1 MGNKAVWRCRR
12 ARAGSGETPAAYGSC
27 LKSRKCGKGC
37 ACRQGNRPSGRPGGH
52 RLRPAQQWRR
62 FTHRQVFFLPLG
74 DFIFCCFAK
83 RSPLPESRCILRPKR
98 SALHPLP
105 RIRGYSAA
113 VQSDVFQGQGSAL
126 IETDPRAELV
136 LPLDARLPVTLHRH
150 SVKEA
155 CVLAI
160 QRGIL
165 ATTAEC
171 LLIFHCAERNE
182 DKAGASSAP
191 FSFPILHESYMA
203 TQKLLSEAFSLQE
216 ELWHQNVIPL
226 RRLPQFP

>member
-1 MGNKAVWRCRR
+1 MPASRETARPCAT
-12 ARAGSGETPAAYGSC
+12 ARAAMAAVSPQTGLFCLSGISFSVVLHNAP
-27 LKSRKCGKGC
+27 
-37 ACRQGNRPSGRPGGH
+37 
-52 RLRPAQQWRR
+52 
-62 FTHRQVFFLPLG
+62 
-74 DFIFCCFAK
+74 
-83 RSPLPESRCILRPKR
+83 PLPESRCILHPKR

-105 RIRGYSAA
+105 KIRGYFAA
-113 VQSDVFQGQGSAL
+113 VQNNVFPGQGSAL
-126 IETDPRAELV
+126 IETNHRAELV
-136 LPLDARLPVTLHRH
+136 LPPDAHLPVTLHRH

-171 LLIFHCAERNE
+171 LFIFHCAERNE

-191 FSFPILHESYMA
+191 FSFPILQESHMA

>member
-1 MGNKAVWRCRR
+1 MAAVHPP
-12 ARAGSGETPAAYGSC
+12 AG
-27 LKSRKCGKGC
+27 L
-37 ACRQGNRPSGRPGGH
+37 
-52 RLRPAQQWRR
+52 
-62 FTHRQVFFLPLG
+62 FLPFG
-74 DFIFCCFAK
+74 DFIFCCFAY
-83 RSPLPESRCILRPKR
+83 RTPLTESGCILRPKR

-155 CVLAI
+155 CVLVI

-182 DKAGASSAP
+182 DKAGASSAL
-191 FSFPILHESYMA
+191 FSFLIFFNNPICQHKSSSRRHFPSKRSYGIRMSALYGACRNSLDNMALHDKIEN
-203 TQKLLSEAFSLQE
+203 
-216 ELWHQNVIPL
+216 HDGN
-226 RRLPQFP
+226 R

>member
-1 MGNKAVWRCRR
+1 M
-12 ARAGSGETPAAYGSC
+12 AGGS
-27 LKSRKCGKGC
+27 
-37 ACRQGNRPSGRPGGH
+37 PSG
-52 RLRPAQQWRR
+52 
-62 FTHRQVFFLPLG
+62 QVLFCLSEISFSVVLHIGTPLT
-74 DFIFCCFAK
+74 
-83 RSPLPESRCILRPKR
+83 ESGCILRPKR

-155 CVLAI
+155 CVLVI

-182 DKAGASSAP
+182 DITACSVP
-191 FSFPILHESYMA
+191 
-203 TQKLLSEAFSLQE
+203 
-216 ELWHQNVIPL
+216 
-226 RRLPQFP
+226 RR

>member
-1 MGNKAVWRCRR
+1 MK
-12 ARAGSGETPAAYGSC
+12 
-27 LKSRKCGKGC
+27 
-37 ACRQGNRPSGRPGGH
+37 ACRMRVLFEIEEMRERLAVPSGRETA
-52 RLRPAQQWRR
+52 RPCATARAAMAAV
-62 FTHRQVFFLPLG
+62 HPPAGLFLPFG
-74 DFIFCCFAK
+74 DFIFCCFAY
-83 RSPLPESRCILRPKR
+83 RPPLTESGCILRPKR

-105 RIRGYSAA
+105 RIRGYSAT

-126 IETDPRAELV
+126 IETEHRAELV
-136 LPLDARLPVTLHRH
+136 LPPDARLPVTLHRH

-165 ATTAEC
+165 ATIAEC

-182 DKAGASSAP
+182 DKAGASCAP

-216 ELWHQNVIPL
+216 ELWHQNVSPL

>member
-1 MGNKAVWRCRR
+1 MFKIEEMRERLCLP
-12 ARAGSGETPAAYGSC
+12 AGKPPDHAPQPE
-27 LKSRKCGKGC
+27 R
-37 ACRQGNRPSGRPGGH
+37 
-52 RLRPAQQWRR
+52 QWRR
-62 FTHRQVFFLPLG
+62 FTHRQVFFAFGGFHFLL
-74 DFIFCCFAK
+74 FCK

-126 IETDPRAELV
+126 IETEHRAELV
-136 LPLDARLPVTLHRH
+136 LPPDALLPVTLHRH

-171 LLIFHCAERNE
+171 LLIFYCAERNK
-182 DKAGASSAP
+182 DKAGLQARLSLSPSFMNPIWQHKNSSRRH
-191 FSFPILHESYMA
+191 FPSKRSYGIRMSALYGACRNSLDNMALHDKIED
-203 TQKLLSEAFSLQE
+203 
-216 ELWHQNVIPL
+216 HDGN
-226 RRLPQFP
+226 R

>member
-1 MGNKAVWRCRR
+1 MP
-12 ARAGSGETPAAYGSC
+12 AGRETAHPAGLEAIDYGPHSNGGG
-27 LKSRKCGKGC
+27 S
-37 ACRQGNRPSGRPGGH
+37 PTGRS
-52 RLRPAQQWRR
+52 
-62 FTHRQVFFLPLG
+62 FFLPLG

-113 VQSDVFQGQGSAL
+113 VQNNVFQGQGSAL
-126 IETDPRAELV
+126 IETDHRAELV
-136 LPLDARLPVTLHRH
+136 LPPDAHLPVTLHRH

-165 ATTAEC
+165 DTTAEC

-182 DKAGASSAP
+182 DKAGASSAL
-191 FSFPILHESYMA
+191 FSFPILQQSYMP

-216 ELWHQNVIPL
+216 ELWHQNISPS

>member
-1 MGNKAVWRCRR
+1 MFKIEEMRERLCLP
-12 ARAGSGETPAAYGSC
+12 AGKPPDHAPQPE
-27 LKSRKCGKGC
+27 R
-37 ACRQGNRPSGRPGGH
+37 
-52 RLRPAQQWRR
+52 QWRR
-62 FTHRQVFFLPLG
+62 FPHRQVFFAFRGFHFLL
-74 DFIFCCFAK
+74 FC
-83 RSPLPESRCILRPKR
+83 IT
-98 SALHPLP
+98 HPSP
-105 RIRGYSAA
+105 RIEVHSSSETFGPSSFAAEFGGYFAA
-113 VQSDVFQGQGSAL
+113 VQNNVFPGQGSAL
-126 IETDPRAELV
+126 IETNHRAELV
-136 LPLDARLPVTLHRH
+136 LPPDAHLPVTLHRH

-171 LLIFHCAERNE
+171 LFIFHCAERNE

-191 FSFPILHESYMA
+191 FSFPILQESYMA

>member
-1 MGNKAVWRCRR
+1 MP
-12 ARAGSGETPAAYGSC
+12 AGRETAHPAGLEAIDYGPHSNGGG
-27 LKSRKCGKGC
+27 S
-37 ACRQGNRPSGRPGGH
+37 PTGRS
-52 RLRPAQQWRR
+52 
-62 FTHRQVFFLPLG
+62 FLPLG

-216 ELWHQNVIPL
+216 ELWHQNVSPL

>member
-1 MGNKAVWRCRR
+1 MKRLPHAGLVRNRGNAGKA
-12 ARAGSGETPAAYGSC
+12 
-27 LKSRKCGKGC
+27 GC
-37 ACRQGNRPSGRPGGH
+37 ACRQGNRQTMRHSPSGNGGGSPTG
-52 RLRPAQQWRR
+52 RSFFAFRR
-62 FTHRQVFFLPLG
+62 FHFLL
-74 DFIFCCFAK
+74 FCI
-83 RSPLPESRCILRPKR
+83 S
-98 SALHPLP
+98 HPSH
-105 RIRGYSAA
+105 RIRVHSSSETFSPSPFAQNSGLLAA
-113 VQSDVFQGQGSAL
+113 VQNNVFPGQGSAL
-126 IETDPRAELV
+126 IETDHRAELV

-171 LLIFHCAERNE
+171 LFIFHCAERNE
-182 DKAGASSAP
+182 DKAGASCVP

-216 ELWHQNVIPL
+216 ELWHQNVFPL

>member
-1 MGNKAVWRCRR
+1 MAAVHPP
-12 ARAGSGETPAAYGSC
+12 AG
-27 LKSRKCGKGC
+27 L
-37 ACRQGNRPSGRPGGH
+37 
-52 RLRPAQQWRR
+52 
-62 FTHRQVFFLPLG
+62 FLPFG
-74 DFIFCCFAK
+74 DFIFCCFAY
-83 RSPLPESRCILRPKR
+83 RTPLTESGCILRPKR

-155 CVLAI
+155 CVLVI

-182 DKAGASSAP
+182 DKAVIQAR
-191 FSFPILHESYMA
+191 
-203 TQKLLSEAFSLQE
+203 FSLSSSFSAIPYGNTKAPLGGIFPPRGVMASE
-216 ELWHQNVIPL
+216 SHPFTAPAAIPL
-226 RRLPQFP
+226 TIWRCMTR